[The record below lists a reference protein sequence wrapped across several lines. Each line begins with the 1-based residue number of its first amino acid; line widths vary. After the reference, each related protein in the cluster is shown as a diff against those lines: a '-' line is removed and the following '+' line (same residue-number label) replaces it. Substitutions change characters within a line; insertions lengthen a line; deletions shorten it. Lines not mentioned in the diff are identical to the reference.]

1 MADLSDAHPAIPP
14 NPSGPRLG
22 RLSPIAG
29 RAFIIAEIGVNHD
42 GDLSRAADLIQA
54 AAAAGADAVKFQLF
68 HPDRLL
74 SNQAVLASY
83 QSDLDQPQAA
93 KSIHDLLANL
103 TLQPESLI
111 QLSELARG
119 LGMRFIV
126 TPFSLGDVDDLN
138 ALIEVHGAPLDAV
151 KIASPDA
158 VNLPLITAAL
168 TLDLPLIIST
178 GTCTLDELD
187 QLTPL
192 LTQAP
197 VALLHCVSAYPTP
210 LDQAALRGIES
221 LRQHTGL
228 PSGYSDHTSAV
239 HTGALAVAL
248 GACVLEKHL
257 TWNQAAPGP
266 DHAASLDPEGF
277 AQYVSL
283 TRQAERMLGPATK
296 RPGLIEADVRRV
308 SRQSVCATR
317 DLPAGHVLETS
328 DLTPKRPGTGI
339 PAAELPR
346 LIGRTLRTAVAAND
360 LLTRDSV
367 EPA

>member
-1 MADLSDAHPAIPP
+1 M
-14 NPSGPRLG
+14 
-22 RLSPIAG
+22 
-29 RAFIIAEIGVNHD
+29 
-42 GDLSRAADLIQA
+42 
-54 AAAAGADAVKFQLF
+54 
-68 HPDRLL
+68 
-74 SNQAVLASY
+74 
-83 QSDLDQPQAA
+83 
-93 KSIHDLLANL
+93 
-103 TLQPESLI
+103 
-111 QLSELARG
+111 
-119 LGMRFIV
+119 
-126 TPFSLGDVDDLN
+126 LGDVDDLN
-138 ALIEVHGAPLDAV
+138 ALIEAHGAPLDAV

-317 DLPAGHVLETS
+317 DLPSGHVLETR